1 MSTLSP
7 FRAFIADISGS
18 IEAVPADEP
27 HNIDLGATQ
36 PIDIPM
42 APYLPSSIT
51 NV

>member
-1 MSTLSP
+1 MSTLP
-7 FRAFIADISGS
+7 PLRAFIADIGGS
-18 IEAVPADEP
+18 IEVVGADEP

-42 APYLPSSIT
+42 APYLPTSMS